1 MDVSSFIHATE
12 DPDKVITAC
21 RNVLPVDYAEEI
33 TFERRNLLGHY
44 RNPIT
49 LLRARIKKKQ
59 VLEAF
64 IKNLAGSLS
73 DVEKTYL
80 SSDVSRRIDD
90 GGALYLR
97 LDKQEAFLGRMKL
110 GSVDPIR
117 VTVKLLRS
125 RKSLE
130 ETIAFYRS
138 LGIL

>member
-21 RNVLPVDYAEEI
+21 KNIFPVDYADEI
-33 TFERRNLLGHY
+33 IFECRNLLGHY
-44 RNPIT
+44 RNPIS
-49 LLRARIKKKQ
+49 LLKARIKKKPF
-59 VLEAF
+59 LEAF

-73 DVEKTYL
+73 DIEKTSL
-80 SSDVSRRIDD
+80 SSDISRRIDN
-90 GGALYLR
+90 GGTLYLR
-97 LDKQEAFLGRMKL
+97 LDKQEAFHGRMKL
-110 GSVDPIR
+110 GNEDPIR
-117 VTVKLLRS
+117 VTVKLRRS